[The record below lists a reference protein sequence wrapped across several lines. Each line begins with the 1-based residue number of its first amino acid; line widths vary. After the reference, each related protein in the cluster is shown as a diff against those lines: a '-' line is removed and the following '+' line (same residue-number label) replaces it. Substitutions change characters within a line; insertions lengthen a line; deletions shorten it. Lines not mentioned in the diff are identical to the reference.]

1 MKNTFVTAEFK
12 KYIKDAF
19 KKNASIVTEIDGNVY
34 YLASDFFILR
44 TDAETFN
51 AEILP
56 ALNMEKIPHIP
67 FNHSGNRCP
76 SPKNVYE
83 ITATGKKTVSKTPAS
98 LSLPAGNKSYFVDV
112 FKCENNGILINEKFI
127 SLFNLEN
134 AALFSAGKPYDPV
147 LIQTLKGSIIICPVR
162 CPANSVNLVNAIVS
176 AS

>member
-12 KYIKDAF
+12 KYIKDSF
-19 KKNASIVTEIDGNVY
+19 KKNASVVTEIDNNVY
-34 YLASDFFILR
+34 YLATDYFIFR

-56 ALNMEKIPHIP
+56 VLNMEKIPNVP
-67 FNHSGNRCP
+67 FNHSGFRCP
-76 SPKNVYE
+76 SPKHVYE
-83 ITATGKKTVSKTPAS
+83 ITSTGKKTVSKTPAS

-127 SLFNLEN
+127 SLFNFEN
-134 AALFSAGKPYDPV
+134 AALFSAGKPTDPV
-147 LIQTLKGSIIICPVR
+147 LVQTPKGSIIICPVR
-162 CPANSVNLVNAIVS
+162 CPANSINLVNAIVS